1 MNNICLLPVS
11 IGELYDKYTI
21 LQIKLDKIQDIEK
34 RKFLIK
40 EYNLL
45 SSEIEKYPLE
55 ETIIIE
61 LKEINLILWNIED
74 KIREKEQDK
83 CFDNSFIELARSVY
97 KNNDR
102 RNIVKNKISIKFH
115 SDLMDIKSYTEY
127 S

>member
-1 MNNICLLPVS
+1 MNNISLLPVS

-83 CFDNSFIELARSVY
+83 CFDDSFIELARSVY

>member
-1 MNNICLLPVS
+1 MNNNCLLPVS

-34 RKFLIK
+34 RNFLIK

-45 SSEIEKYPLE
+45 SSEIEKFPLE

-61 LKEINLILWNIED
+61 LKKINLILWNVED

-102 RNIVKNKISIKFH
+102 RNIVKNMISLKFH

>member
-61 LKEINLILWNIED
+61 LKDINLILWNIED

-97 KNNDR
+97 KNNDC
-102 RNIVKNKISIKFH
+102 RNIVKNKISLKFH

>member
-45 SSEIEKYPLE
+45 SSEIEKFPLE

-61 LKEINLILWNIED
+61 LKKINLILWNVED

-102 RNIVKNKISIKFH
+102 RNIVKNKISLKFH

>member
-34 RKFLIK
+34 RNFLIK

-45 SSEIEKYPLE
+45 SSEIEKFPLE

-61 LKEINLILWNIED
+61 LKKINLILWNVED
-74 KIREKEQDK
+74 KIREK
-83 CFDNSFIELARSVY
+83 
-97 KNNDR
+97 
-102 RNIVKNKISIKFH
+102 NKTNVLIIH
-115 SDLMDIKSYTEY
+115 LLN
-127 S
+127 

>member
-83 CFDNSFIELARSVY
+83 CFDDLFIELARSVY

>member
-45 SSEIEKYPLE
+45 SSEIEKFPLE
-55 ETIIIE
+55 ETIISE
-61 LKEINLILWNIED
+61 LKEINFILWNIED
-74 KIREKEQDK
+74 KIREKEQNK
-83 CFDNSFIELARSVY
+83 CFDDLFIELARSVY

-102 RNIVKNKISIKFH
+102 RNIVKNKISLKFH

>member
-45 SSEIEKYPLE
+45 SSEIEKYPLDE
-55 ETIIIE
+55 AIIIE

-83 CFDNSFIELARSVY
+83 CFDDSFIELARSVY

>member
-45 SSEIEKYPLE
+45 SSEIEKHPLE

-83 CFDNSFIELARSVY
+83 CFDDLFIELARSVY

>member
-1 MNNICLLPVS
+1 MNNNCLLPVS

-83 CFDNSFIELARSVY
+83 CFDDLFIELARSVY

>member
-45 SSEIEKYPLE
+45 SSEIEKFPLE
-55 ETIIIE
+55 ETIISE
-61 LKEINLILWNIED
+61 LKEINFILWNIED

-83 CFDNSFIELARSVY
+83 CFDDLFIELARSVY

>member
-1 MNNICLLPVS
+1 MNNVCLLPVS

-45 SSEIEKYPLE
+45 SSEIEKYPLDE
-55 ETIIIE
+55 AIIIE
-61 LKEINLILWNIED
+61 LKELNLILWNIED
-74 KIREKEQDK
+74 KIREKEQNN

-102 RNIVKNKISIKFH
+102 RNIVKNKISLKFH

>member
-21 LQIKLDKIQDIEK
+21 LQIKLDNIQDIEK

-83 CFDNSFIELARSVY
+83 CFDDLFIELARSVY

-102 RNIVKNKISIKFH
+102 RNIVKNKISLKFH

>member
-45 SSEIEKYPLE
+45 SSEIEKFPLE
-55 ETIIIE
+55 ETIISE

-83 CFDNSFIELARSVY
+83 CFDDLFIELARSVY

>member
-34 RKFLIK
+34 RNFLIK

-45 SSEIEKYPLE
+45 SSEIEKFPLE

-61 LKEINLILWNIED
+61 LKKINLILWNVED
-74 KIREKEQDK
+74 KIREQEQDK

-102 RNIVKNKISIKFH
+102 RNIVKNKISLKFH

>member
-61 LKEINLILWNIED
+61 LKDINLILWNIED

>member
-40 EYNLL
+40 EYNSL

-61 LKEINLILWNIED
+61 LKDINLILWNIED

>member
-45 SSEIEKYPLE
+45 SSEIEKHPLE

-83 CFDNSFIELARSVY
+83 CFDDLFIELARSVY

-102 RNIVKNKISIKFH
+102 RNIVKNKISLKFH

>member
-21 LQIKLDKIQDIEK
+21 LQIKLDNIQDIEK

-83 CFDNSFIELARSVY
+83 CFDDLFIELARSVY

>member
-1 MNNICLLPVS
+1 MAVN
-11 IGELYDKYTI
+11 
-21 LQIKLDKIQDIEK
+21 DKILKKLNTEIKGAVKE
-34 RKFLIK
+34 IK
-40 EYNLL
+40 EVNL
-45 SSEIEKYPLE
+45 K
-55 ETIIIE
+55 
-61 LKEINLILWNIED
+61 LWNIED

-83 CFDNSFIELARSVY
+83 CFDDSFIELARSVY

>member
-45 SSEIEKYPLE
+45 SSEIEKYPLDE
-55 ETIIIE
+55 AIIIE
-61 LKEINLILWNIED
+61 LKEINLTLWNIED

-83 CFDNSFIELARSVY
+83 CFDDSFIELARSVY

>member
-45 SSEIEKYPLE
+45 SSEIEKYPLDE
-55 ETIIIE
+55 AIIIE

-74 KIREKEQDK
+74 KIREKEQDN

>member
-1 MNNICLLPVS
+1 MNNNCLLPVS

-34 RKFLIK
+34 RNFLIK

-45 SSEIEKYPLE
+45 SSEIEKFPLE

-61 LKEINLILWNIED
+61 LKKINLILWNVED

-102 RNIVKNKISIKFH
+102 RNIVKNKISLKFH

>member
-83 CFDNSFIELARSVY
+83 CFDDSFIELARSVY

>member
-1 MNNICLLPVS
+1 MNNVCLLPVS

-45 SSEIEKYPLE
+45 SSEIEKYPLD

>member
-45 SSEIEKYPLE
+45 SSEIEKFPLE
-55 ETIIIE
+55 ETIISE
-61 LKEINLILWNIED
+61 LKEINFILWNIED
-74 KIREKEQDK
+74 KIREKEQNK
-83 CFDNSFIELARSVY
+83 CFDDLFIELARSVY

>member
-45 SSEIEKYPLE
+45 SSEIEKHPLE

-74 KIREKEQDK
+74 KIREKEQNK

-102 RNIVKNKISIKFH
+102 RNIVKNKISLKFH